1 MHLFRVESTKYTNM
15 KTYSS
20 CKLIMALLGITFLA
34 VEVFERLVLSNYI
47 YSGDLA
53 VQVSRYCAKPLN
65 VSGHAIKTP
74 KTNK

>member
-47 YSGDLA
+47 YFGRLGSAG
-53 VQVSRYCAKPLN
+53 KPLLRK
-65 VSGHAIKTP
+65 ALER
-74 KTNK
+74 